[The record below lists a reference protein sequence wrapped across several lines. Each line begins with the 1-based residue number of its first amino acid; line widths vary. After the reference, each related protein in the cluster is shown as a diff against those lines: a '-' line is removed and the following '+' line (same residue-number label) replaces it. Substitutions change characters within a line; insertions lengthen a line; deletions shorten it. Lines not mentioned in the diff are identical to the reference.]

1 MFFET
6 LERIKSIAHRHS
18 GKTYTPEG
26 LTHLLRM
33 QFRDP
38 QLEFTARRHP
48 RVHKGYFWIQ
58 GEYRCLD
65 DEQEDPCITITL
77 TFPSRQRRCRIDS
90 YNWNYMGFHIADVV
104 THEYLHQYY
113 SRQRG
118 YRNGRGYRD
127 RQNLRYAESMQDYL
141 GCEDEI
147 QAHAFNVC
155 SEMLVYERPMERTKT
170 YRLYKRHFRQDPK
183 VVLKLKKQAVKY
195 LKLLETD
202 DDNKNLGAKLR
213 GVSRSL

>member
-6 LERIKSIAHRHS
+6 LRRIKSIATRHS
-18 GKTYTPEG
+18 GKTYTPEK
-26 LTHLLRM
+26 LTHLIRM

-38 QLEFTARRHP
+38 QLQFKTGRNRRVAR
-48 RVHKGYFWIQ
+48 GNFWIG

-65 DEQEDPCITITL
+65 DEQDEPCITITL
-77 TFPSRQRRCRIDS
+77 TYSAREDACVIDHHDWDS
-90 YNWNYMGFHIADVV
+90 MAFHIADVI

-118 YRNGRGYRD
+118 YRNGPGYRD
-127 RQNLRYAESMQDYL
+127 QQNLRYSESMQDYL

-155 SEMLVYERPMERTKT
+155 SEMLVYGKKMEQTKT
-170 YRLYKRHFRQDPK
+170 YKLYNKHFKDDPK
-183 VVLKLKKQAVKY
+183 VVLKLKKQVRKY
-195 LKLLETD
+195 IKRWEQSNEQVGPRTRIH
-202 DDNKNLGAKLR
+202 NR
-213 GVSRSL
+213 